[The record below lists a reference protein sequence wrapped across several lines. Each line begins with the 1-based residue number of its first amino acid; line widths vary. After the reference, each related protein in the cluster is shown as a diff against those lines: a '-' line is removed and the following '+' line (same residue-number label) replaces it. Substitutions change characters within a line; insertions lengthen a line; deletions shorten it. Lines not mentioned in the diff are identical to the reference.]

1 MKAMKYE
8 ECGQS
13 EGRLAKR
20 YEIKITATEA
30 RDLVDEIYA
39 FLAMQTGVNFI
50 ADQPKEA
57 LEKRFG
63 DDLGQRVATC
73 LANQCADKVIAQEH
87 LAAALEPE
95 VVVLPDLEGLFS
107 DSGNAQGVAAACGEA
122 DACGEAG
129 AQDGAAQGEADVQ
142 RVSFVVDIHL
152 KPTFQLSSYDPVEIP
167 VSEPVVSDEMIDREI
182 NALVRARARYVPDD
196 QAREVTAHTVNIVTV
211 DTKKCGMQVDALTAT
226 KMMHQVG
233 DGRLP
238 REIDDQLLG
247 MPCGSTKE
255 FSFTITSK
263 NFLGMSVE
271 EKMDCVCEVSSIVK
285 KEMPEVTDEWVRE
298 NIPGAHDRESLR
310 NLMRASIGERM
321 GSEYR
326 RVKEESAVSA
336 LARRLPE
343 FDVPDSY
350 YDYARA
356 GLLQNVSAALSRQD
370 MTEDEFF
377 AAQGVNA
384 SQFMAQMH
392 VRAAEVLRQGLAL
405 DAYAAYAGVTV
416 EDEDLWR
423 ALKGIA
429 PGKEDQTRKMLEM
442 NGRMYQLNE
451 TALRAKTR
459 GIVAGLATSSV
470 SA

>member
-8 ECGQS
+8 ECSQG
-13 EGRLAKR
+13 EDRLTKR
-20 YEIKITATEA
+20 YEIKISAAEA
-30 RDLVDEIYA
+30 RNLVDEIYA

-63 DDLGQRVATC
+63 DDLDQRVATC
-73 LANQCADKVIAQEH
+73 LANQCADKVIAREN

-95 VVVLPDLEGLFS
+95 VVTLPNLDGLFPDS
-107 DSGNAQGVAAACGEA
+107 D
-122 DACGEAG
+122 D
-129 AQDGAAQGEADVQ
+129 AQDDVRDKGDSQGEGSVRDL
-142 RVSFVVDIHL
+142 SFVVDIHL
-152 KPTFQLSSYDPVEIP
+152 KPVLQLSSYDPVEIP
-167 VSEPVVSDEMIDREI
+167 ISEPVVSDAMVDKEID
-182 NALVRARARYVPDD
+182 AYVRAKARYVPDD
-196 QAREVTAHTVNIVTV
+196 QAQEVTAHTVNVVTI

-226 KMMHQVG
+226 KMMHQAG

-238 REIDDQLLG
+238 REIDDRLLG
-247 MPCGSTKE
+247 MPCGGTKE

-263 NFLGMSVE
+263 NFLGMSVD
-271 EKMDCVCEVSSIVK
+271 EKMDCILEVNSIVK
-285 KEMPEVTDEWVRE
+285 KEMPEVTDDWVRE

-310 NLMRASIGERM
+310 GLVRASIGERM
-321 GSEYR
+321 ESDYR
-326 RVKEESAVSA
+326 RVKEESAVSV

-392 VRAAEVLRQGLAL
+392 VRAAEILRQGLAL
-405 DAYAAYAGVTV
+405 DAYAAHEGITAEG
-416 EDEDLWR
+416 EDILR

-442 NGRMYQLNE
+442 NGRTYQLNE
-451 TALRAKTR
+451 MALRAKTR
-459 GIVAGLATSSV
+459 GIVAGLAASSA
-470 SA
+470 SAA